1 MKTCF
6 ITGANAGIGKA
17 AAIQLAQEGFYT
29 IIGCRNLERGEV
41 AVNEIKARSKSDFV
55 ELVQIDLSSTQSIL
69 KAVATIKTNHQKL
82 DVLINNAAAFDI
94 SQRKPEKSADGI
106 ETIWATNHIG
116 PVRLT
121 FELLDLLQN
130 STQGRIITI
139 ASKGLLMYPNLKVNL
154 NDPEFKHRK
163 FSVSKAYYQSKLAQI
178 MFTYWIANDQKDNNI
193 TANCI
198 RVTNVKVDLSR
209 YPNISEFMKWVYKLK
224 SKSSIEADEM
234 AKTYTLLA
242 ASDEF
247 SDVTGKYFNEKNEI
261 VDSFAYS
268 YKNENIEAVMNLT
281 KNYLRK

>member
-17 AAIQLAQEGFYT
+17 AAIQLAKEGFYM
-29 IIGCRNLERGEV
+29 IIGCRNLKRGK
-41 AVNEIKARSKSDFV
+41 AALNEIKERAESEYV

-69 KAVATIKTNHQKL
+69 KAVETIITKHQKL

-94 SQRKPEKSADGI
+94 SQKKLEKSVDGI

-121 FELLDLLQN
+121 FELLDLLQK
-130 STQGRIITI
+130 SSQGRIITI

-154 NDPEFKHRK
+154 DDPEFKQRK
-163 FSVSKAYYQSKLAQI
+163 FSVAKAYYQSKLAQI
-178 MFTYWIANDQKDNNI
+178 MFTYWIAENQKHNNI

-209 YPNISEFMKWVYKLK
+209 YPNISGFMKWVYKLK
-224 SKSSIEADEM
+224 SKSSIEAEEM
-234 AKTYTLLA
+234 SKTYAFLA
-242 ASDEF
+242 ASSQF
-247 SDVTGKYFNEKNEI
+247 SDVTGKYFNEKNEM
-261 VDSFAYS
+261 VDSSAYS
-268 YKNENIEAVMNLT
+268 CDNKNIEAVMNLT
-281 KNYLRK
+281 QKYLRG